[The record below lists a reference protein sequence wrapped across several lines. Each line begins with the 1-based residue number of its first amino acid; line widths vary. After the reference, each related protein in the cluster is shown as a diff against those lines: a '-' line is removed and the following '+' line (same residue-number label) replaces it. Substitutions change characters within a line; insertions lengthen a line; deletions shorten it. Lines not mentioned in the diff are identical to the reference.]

1 MDAATLLEDDMK
13 VSTGLLSL
21 LVLLPLCAMAE
32 QYITIIQGLDGN
44 AEYGKQFNTQSEK
57 LLAAATSVTGKG
69 KVTTLLNGD
78 AAGREQVLAHFDAL
92 AKSTKPSDRLTVFL
106 VGHGSYDGLEYKFN
120 IPGPDL
126 TGEDLATLL
135 NAQPA
140 KQQIIVNLG
149 SSSGATQTLLKAD
162 NRTVITATRNGE
174 ERLATRFGSYFASAL
189 EDSAADINKNEAVSL
204 QEAFDYASRMVKD
217 YFESQGQLASEHA
230 VMEGGQAAQLVLA
243 RMGKRPAQ
251 GADPELVQL
260 VQQREQLDISIEQLQ
275 LRKAEMD
282 TGQYMNEQQQLMIDL
297 SLVQDRIDSKE
308 APGAE

>member
-1 MDAATLLEDDMK
+1 MDAATLLEDDMMNR
-13 VSTGLLSL
+13 TGLLSL
-21 LVLLPLCAMAE
+21 LLLLPLCASAE

-44 AEYGKQFNTQSEK
+44 EEYGKQFTAQSEK
-57 LLAAATSVTGKG
+57 LLAAASSVTGKDQV
-69 KVTTLLNGD
+69 KLLNGD
-78 AAGREQVLAHFDAL
+78 AASREQVQAHFDAL
-92 AKSTKPSDRLTVFL
+92 AKAMKPADRLTVYL
-106 VGHGSYDGLEYKFN
+106 VGHGSYDGFEYKFN

-126 TGEDLATLL
+126 TGDDLANILG
-135 NAQPA
+135 AQPA

-162 NRTVITATRNGE
+162 NRTVVTATRNGE
-174 ERLATRFGSYFASAL
+174 ERLATRFGTYFANAL

-204 QEAFDYASRMVKD
+204 QEAFDYAGRMVKD
-217 YFESQGQLASEHA
+217 YFESQGQLATEHA

-275 LRKAEMD
+275 LRKAEMAPE
-282 TGQYMNEQQQLMIDL
+282 QYMNELQQLMIDL
-297 SLVQDRIDSKE
+297 SVVQDRIDSKE

>member
-1 MDAATLLEDDMK
+1 MDAATLLEDHMMNR
-13 VSTGLLSL
+13 TGLLGL
-21 LVLLPLCAMAE
+21 LLLLPLCATAE

-44 AEYGKQFNTQSEK
+44 AEYGKQFTAQSEK
-57 LLAAATSVTGKG
+57 LLAAASSVTGKDQV
-69 KVTTLLNGD
+69 KLLNGD
-78 AAGREQVLAHFDAL
+78 AATRDQVQAHFDSL
-92 AKSTKPSDRLTVFL
+92 AKAMKPADRLTVYL
-106 VGHGSYDGLEYKFN
+106 VGHGSYDGFEYKFN

-126 TGEDLATLL
+126 TGDDLANMLG
-135 NAQPA
+135 AQPA

-162 NRTVITATRNGE
+162 NRTVVTATRNGE

-204 QEAFDYASRMVKD
+204 QEAFDYAGRMVKD

-243 RMGKRPAQ
+243 RMGKRPAT

-260 VQQREQLDISIEQLQ
+260 IQQREQLDISIEQLQ
-275 LRKAEMD
+275 LRKAEMAPE
-282 TGQYMNEQQQLMIDL
+282 QYMNELQQLMIDL
-297 SLVQDRIDSKE
+297 SVVQDRIDSKE